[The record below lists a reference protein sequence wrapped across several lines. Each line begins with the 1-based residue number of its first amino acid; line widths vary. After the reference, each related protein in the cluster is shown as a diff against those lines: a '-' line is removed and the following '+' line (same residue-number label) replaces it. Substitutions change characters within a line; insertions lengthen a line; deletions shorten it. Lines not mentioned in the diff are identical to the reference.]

1 MNKATLVAILMLAVL
16 AAGAMLVNRSL
27 RSATERPA
35 VQRLASQARLKE
47 FAAALQAYRD
57 HHQAWPDGL
66 GQLLKDAHLGIMA
79 PAVRGAG
86 VYRYRRPPADA
97 PPDYVVMWSDTNH
110 AGIARG
116 EPWGAAGEVAK
127 DDVPPIA
134 YVLTA
139 GGEVDGLDEAAFKRR
154 APAPT
159 AP

>member
-1 MNKATLVAILMLAVL
+1 MNKATLIAVLMLAVL
-16 AAGAMLVNRSL
+16 AGGALLVNRSL

-57 HHQAWPDGL
+57 HHHAWPDGL
-66 GQLLKDAHLGIMA
+66 GELLKDAHLGMMA
-79 PAVRGAG
+79 PVVRGAG
-86 VYRYRRPPADA
+86 VYRYRRPPAEA

-116 EPWGAAGEVAK
+116 EPWGAVGEIAK
-127 DDVPPIA
+127 EPVPPIA

-139 GGEVDGLDEAAFKRR
+139 GGEVEALDEADFKLR
-154 APAPT
+154 APAP
-159 AP
+159 AGP